1 MAKTLQLASVNRMP
15 GMFKRFSRL
24 LPRLF
29 RRLSLPFT
37 FGPSIR
43 VFTRRPSDSH
53 APSSGG
59 SSHRV
64 EPSTI
69 NDRPINWQ
77 LSRQR
82 VPPLVFIH
90 QHFQTISVFCN
101 KHLKRGMIVA
111 TLHFSWLMQP
121 PFTLNRVF
129 AQYLLDVKSNGRT
142 KAICGP

>member
-64 EPSTI
+64 EPSVTRGRALCRASPVFHI
-69 NDRPINWQ
+69 NTNPTNCRPN
-77 LSRQR
+77 
-82 VPPLVFIH
+82 
-90 QHFQTISVFCN
+90 TC
-101 KHLKRGMIVA
+101 K
-111 TLHFSWLMQP
+111 
-121 PFTLNRVF
+121 F
-129 AQYLLDVKSNGRT
+129 A
-142 KAICGP
+142 